1 MVSISESPIAR
12 TLQGDALAD
21 ARAAFA
27 QLGATSPRIG
37 GDMATHLHERIAD
50 LGSQVDEH
58 ALRSHTE
65 ASCTANITQICD
77 MLARGAPAEELIA
90 PEPALDYARAIVQ
103 RRLPLPVLLR
113 AYRVGHGYFWNIA
126 SGALQEHIGDDQARA
141 AALDAASNF
150 MFEYI
155 DVMSDALVGEYQVE
169 RDRWVRTAAAIR
181 AETVRDILD
190 GQNEH
195 ERTASSRLAYELRR
209 THVGLILAGEP
220 EGNTRP
226 GAGGLEHQAI
236 EAAAVLGCADPLLVP
251 AGEAV
256 LWAWCGTFKPP
267 TPAALTQLERYTP
280 PAGVRMAVG
289 RPAFGI
295 EGFRV
300 THVEAA
306 HASRFWDVGAPH
318 GTTSYRSVEVISL
331 LASDL
336 PRARRFVD
344 GALGALAEQS
354 DAAAGLRSTLLCFL
368 AHGCSHVQAAHE
380 LQMHQNT
387 VYNRVRR
394 AEELLGG
401 PVTER
406 RVELHTALMLAQTL
420 GPEVLTH

>member
-1 MVSISESPIAR
+1 VIKQQVGEEEAR
-12 TLQGDALAD
+12 T
-21 ARAAFA
+21 
-27 QLGATSPRIG
+27 
-37 GDMATHLHERIAD
+37 
-50 LGSQVDEH
+50 
-58 ALRSHTE
+58 
-65 ASCTANITQICD
+65 
-77 MLARGAPAEELIA
+77 
-90 PEPALDYARAIVQ
+90 
-103 RRLPLPVLLR
+103 
-113 AYRVGHGYFWNIA
+113 
-126 SGALQEHIGDDQARA
+126 

-155 DVMSDALVGEYQVE
+155 DVISDALVGEYHVE

-181 AETVRDILD
+181 AETVREILD
-190 GQNEH
+190 GQHEH
-195 ERTASSRLAYELRR
+195 ERAASTRLGYELRR

-220 EGNTRP
+220 ESQTRP
-226 GAGGLEHQAI
+226 GAGGLEHQAT

-251 AGEAV
+251 AGAAV

-267 TPAALTQLERYTP
+267 TPAALAKLARYQP

-295 EGFRV
+295 DGFRV

-306 HASRFWDVGAPH
+306 HASRFWDIGAPH
-318 GTTSYRSVEVISL
+318 GTTSYSSVEVVSL

>member
-1 MVSISESPIAR
+1 
-12 TLQGDALAD
+12 
-21 ARAAFA
+21 
-27 QLGATSPRIG
+27 
-37 GDMATHLHERIAD
+37 MAMHLHERIAD
-50 LGSQVDEH
+50 LASQVDEH

-65 ASCTANITQICD
+65 ASCTANIDQICR
-77 MLARGAPAEELIA
+77 MLASGAPAEDLVA

-126 SGALQEHIGDDQARA
+126 SGVLSEQLEERSRT

-181 AETVRDILD
+181 AETVREILD
-190 GQNEH
+190 GHYEH
-195 ERTASSRLAYELRR
+195 ERAASSRLGYELRR
-209 THVGLILAGEP
+209 THVALILAGEA
-220 EGNTRP
+220 ESQTRP
-226 GAGGLEHQAI
+226 GAAGLEHQAT
-236 EAAAVLGCADPLLVP
+236 EAAAVLGCADPLLIP
-251 AGEAV
+251 AGAAV

-267 TPAALTQLERYTP
+267 TPAALAKLERYQP

-295 EGFRV
+295 DGFRV

-306 HASRFWDVGAPH
+306 HASRFWDLGAPH
-318 GTTSYRSVEVISL
+318 GTTSYSSVEVISL

-336 PRARRFVD
+336 PRARRFVG